1 MTTATF
7 PLSASGLRLTR
18 PVGPVLDDI
27 GLAVPRGK
35 VSVIIGPNACGK
47 STLLR
52 CLARLLRPDEGEVLL
67 EGDPIDRQKSKQV
80 ARQLAIL
87 PQNSTVPEY
96 LRVFDLVARGR
107 TPWQSPLSQ
116 WSREDALA
124 VDQALA
130 LAGVEAYSLRPLSEL
145 SGGQRQRAFIAMI
158 LAQDASILLL
168 DEPTTFL
175 DLPHQIELLDLV
187 RKLNRESAKTVVM
200 VLHDINLAARFA
212 DHVFALKDGKLHREG
227 APCDVITEATMR
239 QIFGLDC
246 LVIPDPLHGCPHVIP
261 R

>member
-1 MTTATF
+1 MATFPF
-7 PLSASGLRLTR
+7 PLSAKGLTLTR
-18 PVGPVLDDI
+18 PVGLVLDELA
-27 GLAVPRGK
+27 LAVPRGK
-35 VSVIIGPNACGK
+35 VSVVIGPNASGK

-67 EGDPIDRQKSKQV
+67 EGAPVNLRKSKHV
-80 ARQLAIL
+80 ARQMAIL

-116 WSREDALA
+116 WSVADALA
-124 VDQALA
+124 VDRALA
-130 LAGVEAYSLRPLSEL
+130 LAGVEEYSLRPLSEL

-158 LAQDASILLL
+158 LAQDAPILLL

-175 DLPHQIELLDLV
+175 DLPHQIELLELV
-187 RKLNRESAKTVVM
+187 RKLNRESGKTVVM

-212 DHVFALKDGKLHREG
+212 DHVFALRGGKVHREG
-227 APCDVITEATMR
+227 TPGDVVTEATMR
-239 QIFGLDC
+239 EIFALDC